1 MWKETMRSSPVGGRT
16 VATSLIAFGIGLAI
30 AAPAVADPGDD
41 PPAPAPAPALPWAL
55 PAPPAPGAD
64 PAALAPAADASA
76 AAATACKQFNAAMDL
91 SASYYGDF
99 ADTIAGGG
107 SAVDYSNPY
116 VQSSNV
122 SGRTALRQAIEVAF
136 SASATPGL
144 GPDISGPMQTWSMH
158 AAQLVAI
165 MGLQGNGDMLDSS
178 ANTLNTDARNVQM
191 ACAAAGVRI
200 R

>member
-1 MWKETMRSSPVGGRT
+1 MWKETMRSSHVGGRT

-41 PPAPAPAPALPWAL
+41 SPAPAPALPWAL
-55 PAPPAPGAD
+55 PAPPAAGAD
-64 PAALAPAADASA
+64 AAAVAPGADASA
-76 AAATACKQFNAAMDL
+76 AAATACKEFNAAMDL

-122 SGRTALRQAIEVAF
+122 SGRTALKEAIEVAF
-136 SASATPGL
+136 SAAATPGL
-144 GPDISGPMQTWSMH
+144 GPDISGAMQTWSMH

-165 MGLQGNGDMLDSS
+165 MGLQGNGDMLDAS